1 MFDSKMAKLAK
12 SAYSQTVVGGSLRVK
27 HVAVQEPEDV
37 RELQEELP
45 DVDVVNPWVKKWSW
59 NDVHLAQTANTEVTC
74 RVCLGTK
81 YVYHADSIGIEC
93 LTLCPECKGT
103 KRMISF

>member
-1 MFDSKMAKLAK
+1 MYKLKASPVK
-12 SAYSQTVVGGSLRVK
+12 SAYSGTANGVSLRVK

-37 RELQEELP
+37 RDVQQELA

-59 NDVHLAQTANTEVTC
+59 NDAHLAQTVNTEVTC

-81 YVYHADSIGIEC
+81 YVYHADSIGIQC
-93 LTLCPECKGT
+93 LTLCPECKGK
-103 KRMISF
+103 KRMVSF